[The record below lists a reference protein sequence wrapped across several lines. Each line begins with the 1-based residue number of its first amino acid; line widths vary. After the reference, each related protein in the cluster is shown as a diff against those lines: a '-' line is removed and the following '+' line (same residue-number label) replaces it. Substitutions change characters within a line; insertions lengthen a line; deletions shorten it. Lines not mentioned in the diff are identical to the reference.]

1 MKMLG
6 IKIGANQPILSPTER
21 LRGAVDLLHHEGKVE
36 KQDRDMFGGL
46 LDLRELQVS
55 DVMVHR
61 TEMVM
66 INADLPPE
74 ELVREVL
81 ATEYTRIP
89 LWRDKPENIIG
100 VLHAKDLLRAI
111 RASEGDTASI
121 DVSTIALPPWFVPEM
136 RPVSEQL
143 KAFRRRKTHFALVV
157 DEYGEVEGMVTLE
170 DILEEI
176 VGDISDEHDVVVA
189 GVRAQPDG
197 SVVVDGSVPI
207 RDLNRAM
214 DWHLPDE
221 EATTVAGLVIHEARS
236 IPERGQSFTFHG
248 FRFRVLRRERN
259 RITALRIVPVPR
271 EAEVEEKKPKR
282 AGTAFCRASAAYCH
296 IIQMGGGAAGEMSS
310 HASLSGD
317 ASKVPRT
324 SWYFT
329 CLGAVWKW
337 PLQFQHALFVDLG
350 VLVGNHLFRD
360 HGVEHGV
367 LLDQVLEH
375 GAQFFGRKLIAERF
389 RYFGVE
395 DGEIVRRH
403 RVVERHQ
410 DAFHQHFLGG
420 GAGHVEGESVD
431 GKRGD
436 QRQNGRSQPRVCPIT
451 HRTTPSNGDA
461 PGSVRP
467 PFAWNEHRARDC
479 LTKTKMPPPPRRPS
493 DATDPRFCG
502 TRFNRQ
508 ARNHRPVVSPG
519 ACALI
524 ASAWTEP

>member
-1 MKMLG
+1 MDWLTFSIVIACLLVSAFFSASETALTGASRASMLRLSKQGNREAGVVSSLFAMRERMIGALLLGNNIANIGASVLATGMFTSWFGEVGVLYATGVMTVMVVIFAEVLPRTTAINAPDRVSLLVARPMKLMVYVLRPLLTVIEAIVRVLMKALG

-74 ELVREVL
+74 DLVREVL

-111 RASEGDTASI
+111 RAAEGDSSRI

-136 RPVSEQL
+136 RSVSEQL

-157 DEYGEVEGMVTLE
+157 D
-170 DILEEI
+170 
-176 VGDISDEHDVVVA
+176 
-189 GVRAQPDG
+189 GVRPQPDG

-221 EATTVAGLVIHEARS
+221 EATTVAGLVIHEVRS

-259 RITALRIVPVPR
+259 RITALRIVAVPR
-271 EAEVEEKKPKR
+271 EAELEEKKPKR
-282 AGTAFCRASAAYCH
+282 AGTAF
-296 IIQMGGGAAGEMSS
+296 
-310 HASLSGD
+310 
-317 ASKVPRT
+317 
-324 SWYFT
+324 
-329 CLGAVWKW
+329 
-337 PLQFQHALFVDLG
+337 
-350 VLVGNHLFRD
+350 
-360 HGVEHGV
+360 
-367 LLDQVLEH
+367 
-375 GAQFFGRKLIAERF
+375 
-389 RYFGVE
+389 
-395 DGEIVRRH
+395 
-403 RVVERHQ
+403 
-410 DAFHQHFLGG
+410 
-420 GAGHVEGESVD
+420 
-431 GKRGD
+431 
-436 QRQNGRSQPRVCPIT
+436 
-451 HRTTPSNGDA
+451 
-461 PGSVRP
+461 
-467 PFAWNEHRARDC
+467 
-479 LTKTKMPPPPRRPS
+479 
-493 DATDPRFCG
+493 
-502 TRFNRQ
+502 
-508 ARNHRPVVSPG
+508 
-519 ACALI
+519 
-524 ASAWTEP
+524 

>member
-1 MKMLG
+1 MNWLALSIVFFCLLVSAFFAASETALTGASRASMLRLSKQG
-6 IKIGANQPILSPTER
+6 NRDADVVSSLLDMRERLIGALLLGNNIANIGASALATGIFTAWFGDVGVLYATAVMTALVVIFAEVLPKTIAINGPDRIALLVARPMRLTMYVLGPLLRVVEAIVRLLMPLFGVSVGEHQAILSPTER

-36 KQDRDMFGGL
+36 KHDRDMLGGL

-55 DVMVHR
+55 DVMIHR
-61 TEMVM
+61 TEMMM
-66 INADLPPE
+66 INADLPAD

-111 RASEGDTASI
+111 RAADGDTSRI

-157 DEYGEVEGMVTLE
+157 DEYGEVEGLVTLE

-236 IPERGQSFTFHG
+236 IPDRGQSFTFHG

-259 RITALRIVPVPR
+259 RITALRISPVPR
-271 EAEVEEKKPKR
+271 DAELEDAKPRR
-282 AGTAFCRASAAYCH
+282 AGTAF
-296 IIQMGGGAAGEMSS
+296 
-310 HASLSGD
+310 
-317 ASKVPRT
+317 
-324 SWYFT
+324 
-329 CLGAVWKW
+329 
-337 PLQFQHALFVDLG
+337 
-350 VLVGNHLFRD
+350 
-360 HGVEHGV
+360 
-367 LLDQVLEH
+367 
-375 GAQFFGRKLIAERF
+375 
-389 RYFGVE
+389 
-395 DGEIVRRH
+395 
-403 RVVERHQ
+403 
-410 DAFHQHFLGG
+410 
-420 GAGHVEGESVD
+420 
-431 GKRGD
+431 
-436 QRQNGRSQPRVCPIT
+436 
-451 HRTTPSNGDA
+451 
-461 PGSVRP
+461 
-467 PFAWNEHRARDC
+467 
-479 LTKTKMPPPPRRPS
+479 
-493 DATDPRFCG
+493 
-502 TRFNRQ
+502 
-508 ARNHRPVVSPG
+508 
-519 ACALI
+519 
-524 ASAWTEP
+524 